1 MQSVYRPIYREAEI
15 SRASQTMRIFL
26 MKNWK
31 TQIEIPIHWLIWGV
45 FFAWEWLYQTSN
57 ELSMNIRR
65 KEMKILKWFQI
76 ISYLFYT
83 TNTLFKEVY
92 M

>member
-31 TQIEIPIHWLIWGV
+31 TQIEIPIHWLIWG
-45 FFAWEWLYQTSN
+45 FFRLGMAIPNIKWIEHEYKKKRN
-57 ELSMNIRR
+57 ED
-65 KEMKILKWFQI
+65 
-76 ISYLFYT
+76 
-83 TNTLFKEVY
+83 FKMVSDN
-92 M
+92 